1 MGLSFYMISKN
12 KFQFRSLINRSSKEV
27 FDWHLRN
34 RMLERSIPPYEKIT
48 IISSNA
54 RPNQIGSK
62 IILRTKFLGLILTT
76 TSLEYTDFISNE
88 SFTKIAKE
96 GLLKKLQHKTLIT
109 PQNNH
114 TCEVIDCFV
123 FSHDWC
129 FFNLLIN
136 YSLQKRIARILRYK
150 HNLIN
155 HDIGIIKKYPFE
167 KPLKVLISGSHG
179 LIGKN
184 LAYFLEFLGHDVW
197 YLTRL
202 KSKEKKTIFWNDK
215 TGESNLRSFEGFDII
230 VHLAGENIGKGR
242 WTKKKKNRIL
252 KSRCEGT
259 KNLVEIVKKLE
270 KPPKVFISASAIG
283 YYGNCGNDIVNEN
296 SPPGKNLFISK
307 VCQEWEESSKGLEE
321 KGIRVVWARFGVVLS
336 SAGGALR
343 KMLIPFRWGLGGKLG
358 NGHQYV
364 SWIAIN
370 DAIGSIYHIMMTPSL
385 EGAVNIVA
393 PHPVP
398 NDILT
403 KKLSKRLNRWRGIP
417 TPEFILR
424 LLFGQ
429 KGEELLLT
437 SIRAE
442 PYRLI
447 ESGYHFCYPE
457 LSQALKHVV

>member
-1 MGLSFYMISKN
+1 MNS
-12 KFQFRSLINRSSKEV
+12 
-27 FDWHLRN
+27 
-34 RMLERSIPPYEKIT
+34 
-48 IISSNA
+48 
-54 RPNQIGSK
+54 
-62 IILRTKFLGLILTT
+62 
-76 TSLEYTDFISNE
+76 
-88 SFTKIAKE
+88 
-96 GLLKKLQHKTLIT
+96 
-109 PQNNH
+109 
-114 TCEVIDCFV
+114 
-123 FSHDWC
+123 
-129 FFNLLIN
+129 
-136 YSLQKRIARILRYK
+136 
-150 HNLIN
+150 
-155 HDIGIIKKYPFE
+155 
-167 KPLKVLISGSHG
+167 
-179 LIGKN
+179 
-184 LAYFLEFLGHDVW
+184 
-197 YLTRL
+197 
-202 KSKEKKTIFWNDK
+202 
-215 TGESNLRSFEGFDII
+215 
-230 VHLAGENIGKGR
+230 

-252 KSRCEGT
+252 KSRREGT

-283 YYGNCGNDIVNEN
+283 YYGNCGNNIVNEN

-307 VCQEWEESSKGLEE
+307 VCQEWEESSKGLEG
-321 KGIRVVWARFGVVLS
+321 KGTRVVWARFGMVLS
-336 SAGGALR
+336 SAGGALI

-385 EGAVNIVA
+385 KGAVNIVA

-442 PYRLI
+442 PYRLT
-447 ESGYHFCYPE
+447 ESGYHFCYPK